1 MTTRILP
8 IALASVAILGLAAP
22 AHAGKGKK
30 KGGPDTAH
38 VLAHFDKD
46 HNGVLEGKEA
56 TKAQAVY
63 AALATLDTNHDGQLS
78 DSEIA
83 AAKIP
88 TDATGKGA
96 KKKKKNK

>member
-30 KGGPDTAH
+30 KAADTAK

-88 TDATGKGA
+88 TDATGKG